1 MNNLCQLWLTCKDK
15 SEAGVI
21 TKELLNKRLIAC
33 AKELDIS
40 SNFIW
45 KGNIENSTEVLL
57 IMDSVGDLFS
67 QVEEV
72 VVKLHSYETFV
83 LQATPVT
90 HVSSQ
95 AKEWAAEV
103 LR

>member
-15 SEAGVI
+15 SEAGAI
-21 TKELLNKRLIAC
+21 AKELLNKRLIAC
-33 AKELDIS
+33 AKELNVS

-45 KGNIENSTEVLL
+45 KGNTENSTEVLL
-57 IMDSVGDLFS
+57 IMDSTEDLFS

-72 VVKLHSYETFV
+72 VAKIHSYETFV
-83 LQATPVT
+83 LQAVPITYT
-90 HVSSQ
+90 SGR
-95 AKEWAAEV
+95 AKEWAEEV